1 VRRKLSLL
9 KTAVTKIYVIITM
22 KLICKKPKKTDIL
35 IYDRV
40 GSEFIRRSLGKGK
53 SWGILDVRGKTLNLY
68 PPVLFYI
75 ISTIIG
81 NFFVKSTYWKS
92 INFRMAAEL
101 AAIKLIQPKLVITFV
116 DNSRRFNFLSR
127 IYLKAT
133 FIGVQNG
140 LRGIEV
146 ADMAEYLCQTN
157 FFCFGEET
165 KKRYQTE
172 GCQIGRYVVGG
183 SLKEGLYREVAPS
196 SHEKKYDFCWISQ
209 YRPERF
215 EKTMPE
221 LRHNS
226 LQLLEFIQKYC
237 TENNKSLAIA
247 CSCKEK
253 TFPYEYRFLLRVIQ
267 MKGVYLVPNDDD
279 NFSSYRLIDQSRV
292 SLTTNSTIGFESVSR
307 GNKVLF
313 CNFTNDEYYDVP
325 SGYADGIWSLR
336 GSGVTYDEFRDRL
349 AVVSELSNTEW
360 LQLTQNM
367 AQFFVQGGD
376 QPLPQQIL
384 REEIDRVLLNDPV

>member
-1 VRRKLSLL
+1 MS
-9 KTAVTKIYVIITM
+9 
-22 KLICKKPKKTDIL
+22 
-35 IYDRV
+35 
-40 GSEFIRRSLGKGK
+40 
-53 SWGILDVRGKTLNLY
+53 LNLY
-68 PPVLFYI
+68 PPVLSYFLL
-75 ISTIIG
+75 TIIG
-81 NFFVKSTYWKS
+81 NLFRKRKYWQS
-92 INFRMAAEL
+92 INLRMAAEL
-101 AAIKLIQPKLVITFV
+101 AVIKFIQPKVVITFI

-127 IYLKAT
+127 IYPKAT

-140 LRGIEV
+140 HRGIEV
-146 ADMAEYLCQTN
+146 ADAARYLCQTN

-165 KKRYQTE
+165 KRRYQTA
-172 GCQIGRYVVGG
+172 GCQIGRYVICG
-183 SLKEGLYREVAPS
+183 SLKEGLYRENAAITN
-196 SHEKKYDFCWISQ
+196 EKKYDFCWISQ

-226 LQLLEFIQKYC
+226 VQLLEFIQKYC
-237 TENNKSLAIA
+237 AENNKSLAIA

-267 MKGVYLVPNDDD
+267 MDGVYFVPNDDN
-279 NFSSYRLIDQSRV
+279 NFSSYRLIDQSGV
-292 SLTTNSTIGFESVSR
+292 SLTTTSTIGFESISR

-336 GSGVTYDEFRDRL
+336 GSGVTYGEFRDRV
-349 AVVSELSNTEW
+349 AVVSELSSTEW

-384 REEIDRVLLNDPV
+384 REEIDRVLLDDPV